1 MALVQQREKKITIK
15 ARHTIEK
22 LVFRNIIFEK
32 RLIGMLLSTHQ

>member
-1 MALVQQREKKITIK
+1 MALVQQREKITIK

-32 RLIGMLLSTHQ
+32 RLIGMLFSTHQ